1 MERQL
6 VLLDDLGA
14 SGEVGARTWRLDE
27 RTKELGR
34 EGLALARAALRD
46 AARRATAA

>member
-6 VLLDDLGA
+6 VLLDDI
-14 SGEVGARTWRLDE
+14 EPRDWRLDE
-27 RTKELGR
+27 RTKEVGR
-34 EGLALARAALRD
+34 EGLVLARAALRN